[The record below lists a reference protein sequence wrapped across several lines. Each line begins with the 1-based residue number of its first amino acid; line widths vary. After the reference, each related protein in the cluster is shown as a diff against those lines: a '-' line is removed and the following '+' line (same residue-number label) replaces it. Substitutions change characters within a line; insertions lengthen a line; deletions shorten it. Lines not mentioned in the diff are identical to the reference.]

1 MNIIKNHQYQ
11 CNNIINNNIKK
22 FEENKEILNMWV
34 HDVKIPIAIIKLIL
48 EQNENLIDE
57 KVSDDIDS
65 EIFRIENLLKKFYIY
80 QDSKIFIRIFNSR
93 GKY

>member
-11 CNNIINNNIKK
+11 CNNIINNNIEK

-57 KVSDDIDS
+57 K
-65 EIFRIENLLKKFYIY
+65 F
-80 QDSKIFIRIFNSR
+80 QMT
-93 GKY
+93 